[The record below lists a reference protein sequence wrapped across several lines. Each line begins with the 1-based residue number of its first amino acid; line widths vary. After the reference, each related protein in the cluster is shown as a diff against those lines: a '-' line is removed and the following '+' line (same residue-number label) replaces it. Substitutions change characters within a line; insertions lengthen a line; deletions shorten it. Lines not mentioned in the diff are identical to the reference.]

1 MDRRFPLQLGRDVK
15 MIRKMYATG
24 KKFQEDL
31 TKDYG
36 ISSNNISNIITGAT
50 WKHLPLAE
58 KK

>member
-1 MDRRFPLQLGRDVK
+1 